1 VNPTAYVHR
10 LRRVAT
16 WSWLAAL
23 AAVLVLARLRLLPSS
38 PFLPFLALLIGAV
51 PIAVFMLRARPSC
64 AACGGR
70 MRVSV
75 GFPRIAFRCRGCGS
89 EERTGI
95 HADF

>member
-1 VNPTAYVHR
+1 VNATEYT
-10 LRRVAT
+10 RRVRVVAT
-16 WSWLAAL
+16 WSWLGAL
-23 AAVLVLARLRLLPSS
+23 AAVMALAAAGVLALG
-38 PFLPFLALLIGAV
+38 PFLPFLALLVGAV
-51 PIAVFMLRARPSC
+51 PIAIVMLGTRPAC

-75 GFPRIAFRCRGCGS
+75 GFPRIVFRCRACGA